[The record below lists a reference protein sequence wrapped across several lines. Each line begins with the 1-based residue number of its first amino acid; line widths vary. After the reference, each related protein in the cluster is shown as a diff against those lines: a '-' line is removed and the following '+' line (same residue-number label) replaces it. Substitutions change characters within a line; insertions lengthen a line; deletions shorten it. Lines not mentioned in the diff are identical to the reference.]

1 MLKTYEIKFDFLT
14 VLKNGAARYWRLR
27 NNAVCMLKEH
37 GKEFSVYPIYSAGK
51 NYIEGITVIVYGK
64 LAKMKNLD
72 EIMKDNGFLL
82 KEAA

>member
-1 MLKTYEIKFDFLT
+1 MLKTYEIEFGFVTILT
-14 VLKNGAARYWRLR
+14 NSAARYWRLR
-27 NNAVCMLKEH
+27 NKAVCILKEY

-51 NYIEGITVIVYGK
+51 NYIVGITVIVYGK